1 MSGGAFLVEPVNADD
16 HSRGNEG
23 AAITLVEYGDYEC
36 PYCAMAD
43 PVVKQLLEEF
53 GEDLRLIFRNLPLA
67 DVHPHAEQAA
77 EFAEAV
83 ALQGKFWEM
92 HDALFKNRKDLTE
105 PALRNYASDVG
116 AEAKRL
122 DEDLESG
129 APRRRVDADLESA
142 IRSGANGTPTFF
154 INGERYD
161 ASWSYEPF
169 AEYLHGVLGR

>member
-1 MSGGAFLVEPVNADD
+1 VSGAFLVEPVNSED
-16 HSRGNEG
+16 HSRGNES

-43 PVVKQLLEEF
+43 PVVKQLLQEF

-67 DVHPHAEQAA
+67 DVHPHAEEAA

-83 ALQGKFWEM
+83 GLQGKFWEM
-92 HDALFKNRKDLTE
+92 HDALFENRKDLTE
-105 PALRNYASDVG
+105 PALRKYATGVG
-116 AEAKRL
+116 AELEKL
-122 DEDLESG
+122 DEDLKSG
-129 APRRRVDADLESA
+129 APRRRVDSDLESA